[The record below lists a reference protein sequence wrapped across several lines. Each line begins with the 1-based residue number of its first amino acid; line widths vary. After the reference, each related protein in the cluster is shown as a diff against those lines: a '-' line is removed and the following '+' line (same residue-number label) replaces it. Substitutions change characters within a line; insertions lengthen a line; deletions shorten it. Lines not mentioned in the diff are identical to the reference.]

1 MDVSD
6 VIMVNQFL
14 NQAKRNSLTAL
25 YLELF
30 KITMYLATDLSLQI
44 YCRHSTDSTDN
55 KDSTDSTD
63 STGST
68 DSTDSTDGT
77 NSTDST
83 DSTDGTNSTDSTDS
97 TDTVQKNKTKLKE
110 EHLEYVRTLSSRKAE

>member
-83 DSTDGTNSTDSTDS
+83 DSTD
-97 TDTVQKNKTKLKE
+97 TVQKNKTKLKE